1 MVKFV
6 SIMYRTVLTL
16 SGSLS
21 QINALARRVL
31 ETLLFIVK
39 DNFVG
44 TGLNAT
50 TVSTASRTFPFE
62 PWFWNQ
68 TWWDMNMNL
77 MMKSLWYENSLWIN
91 RILERKDISAVTPVV
106 LPNLFSDIFP
116 FLETLSKRIFGICW
130 PTCGTLRRALCRTLR
145 PRFPCRSWGWPLF
158 E

>member
-62 PWFWNQ
+62 PWF
-68 TWWDMNMNL
+68 
-77 MMKSLWYENSLWIN
+77 
-91 RILERKDISAVTPVV
+91 
-106 LPNLFSDIFP
+106 
-116 FLETLSKRIFGICW
+116 
-130 PTCGTLRRALCRTLR
+130 
-145 PRFPCRSWGWPLF
+145 
-158 E
+158 